1 MVMFLQLN
9 GCVDRI
15 RPLLLGLGLVLGL
28 STTGFA
34 EKHIYQFAFP
44 KLHSSATERA
54 RIHQRIPLGKA
65 QFQAGISIP
74 AYGITIENPVS
85 DGTGED
91 AVLKDFSSCQPKAC
105 NFNFTINAA
114 QAQQLVLYQVEGLG
128 WFLAPRHWNTIEAS
142 MGPSGIAALVMFS
155 PDGKQ
160 YLSMDDSSA
169 CVGCALSS
177 ASLFFKTAQQE
188 AKKNEFWFYN
198 GSNVPVNT
206 VHLKTAPDG
215 GQTALYHYQLASH
228 YPSDGVAKFTGM
240 QADIVNFRRMTLSVK
255 PEDKGLAQV
264 ILNFYHLTH

>member
-1 MVMFLQLN
+1 MTLQLS
-9 GCVDRI
+9 GYIYRMRFLFV
-15 RPLLLGLGLVLGL
+15 GLGLVLGV

-34 EKHIYQFAFP
+34 DDHIYQFAFP
-44 KLHSSATERA
+44 KLHSSAAERA
-54 RIHQRIPLGKA
+54 RIHQWIALGKA
-65 QFQAGISIP
+65 RFKGNIFIP
-74 AYGITIENPVS
+74 AYGISIENPVS
-85 DGTGED
+85 DGIKED
-91 AVLKDFSSCQPKAC
+91 ALLKDFTSCQPKAC
-105 NFNFTINAA
+105 NFNFTLNAA
-114 QAQQLVLYQVEGLG
+114 QAQQLALYQVEGLG

-155 PDGKQ
+155 PDAKQ

-188 AKKNEFWFYN
+188 AKKNEFWFYS

-240 QADIVNFRRMTLSVK
+240 QADIVNFRRMTVSLNPK
-255 PEDKGLAQV
+255 DKALAQAM
-264 ILNFYHLTH
+264 LNFYLFSH

>member
-1 MVMFLQLN
+1 MTLQLS
-9 GCVDRI
+9 DYFYRLQ
-15 RPLLLGLGLVLGL
+15 PLFVGLGLMLGV
-28 STTGFA
+28 STITFA
-34 EKHIYQFAFP
+34 DDHIYQFAFP
-44 KLHSSATERA
+44 KLHSSAAERA
-54 RIHQRIPLGKA
+54 RIHQWIALGKA
-65 QFQAGISIP
+65 RFKGNISIP
-74 AYGITIENPVS
+74 AYGISIENPVS
-85 DGTGED
+85 DGTKED
-91 AVLKDFSSCQPKAC
+91 TLLKDFTSCQPKAC
-105 NFNFTINAA
+105 NFNFTLKAA
-114 QAQQLVLYQVEGLG
+114 QAQQLALYQVQGLG

-155 PDGKQ
+155 PDAKQ